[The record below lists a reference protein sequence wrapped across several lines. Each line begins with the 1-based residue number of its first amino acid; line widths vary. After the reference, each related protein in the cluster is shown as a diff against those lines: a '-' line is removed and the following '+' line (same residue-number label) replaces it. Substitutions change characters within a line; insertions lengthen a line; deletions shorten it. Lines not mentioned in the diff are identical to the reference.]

1 MKTIYITALMVMM
14 VLMLILPL
22 SANADIKDTTIS
34 DSAQQVISPVDK
46 LENSPEE
53 VKVKL
58 KLTATGEIVTY
69 SAEDYIFG
77 VVAAEMPALYETEAL
92 KAQAVAAYTYYLK
105 KAAASDGEYD
115 ITDDYSVDQAFITPE
130 KAGEK
135 WGDDAE
141 KYEKKIRD
149 AVKSVLYKRICYGG
163 EPISAV
169 YHAISSGK
177 TEKAADI
184 WGGEYPYLVSVDS
197 SFDKLSEN
205 YLSNEDFTTDELKK
219 ALSALVTVTEA
230 EGNGIA
236 DIKRSDSGSV
246 TSLTVWGKTLDGLEF
261 RKALGLR
268 SSNFDIE
275 FKDGVY
281 TFTVRGYGHGIGMS
295 QNGANYLAQQGKSFE
310 EILLYY
316 YTGCSIE

>member
-1 MKTIYITALMVMM
+1 MKTVYLTAMMVLA

-22 SANADIKDTTIS
+22 SANADITED
-34 DSAQQVISPVDK
+34 DASAPVQSVMTPADK
-46 LENSPEE
+46 IPEE
-53 VKVKL
+53 EVRV
-58 KLTATGEIVTY
+58 KLTASGEVITL

-92 KAQAVAAYTYYLK
+92 KAQAVAAYTYYIK
-105 KAAASDGEYD
+105 KSAASSEDYD
-115 ITDDYSVDQAFITPE
+115 ISDDYTVDQAFITAAAAE
-130 KAGEK
+130 EK
-135 WGDDAE
+135 WGEEAE
-141 KYEKKIRD
+141 IYEKKIRD
-149 AVKSVLYKRICYGG
+149 AVNSVLYKKICYKG

-184 WGGEYPYLVSVDS
+184 WGGDYPYLSAVDS

-205 YLSNEDFTTDELKK
+205 YLSTAQFTTEELKK
-219 ALSALVTVTEA
+219 ALSGIVSVTEA

-236 DIKRSDSGSV
+236 DIKRTDSGSV
-246 TSLTVWGKTLDGLEF
+246 TALTVWGKSISGSEL

-268 SSNFDIE
+268 SADFDVE

-295 QNGANYLAQQGKSFE
+295 QNGANYLAMQGKTYE
-310 EILLYY
+310 EILLHYY
-316 YTGCSIE
+316 QGCNIE